1 MCLRWAAHTL
11 PLMHERRSSDPR
23 ARRNLWVVLALLDLV
38 LLGLSLPISAA
49 LVDGA
54 EVDARE
60 RAGRLVDS
68 VVSDAVPPPLTGDI
82 VGTARRDLLE
92 RLRSRALDDTVTRV
106 LVWTPFGELIF
117 SSAEAQV
124 PSETIPRTD
133 LHFSQA
139 AAGAISTFI
148 TDSTESSDR
157 VHRTFVPVRASDG
170 GSPYAV
176 AQIDQRY
183 SAIVAQALRFW
194 RPVQLALL
202 GALAVLGGLIVYSFR
217 RERHAVAAQPVLAEK
232 TAATLSLEERLR
244 EAEAEAAKAKERLAT
259 AERQIKDASTLQIP
273 ASIVAQV
280 DELEARVAA
289 HAAEREQSDSEMQ
302 RLGGEL
308 EARNAELV
316 TKDSELAQAREIVAA
331 KDAQLARSS
340 EETRAAVEAETASSA
355 KALDRARNEADVA
368 RKRFE
373 EAERRA
379 ARGDERVE
387 DAERRAADATQ
398 RLALAETRITELER
412 ALRQVERA
420 AFDRTAPV
428 GVQNQGD
435 RTKELRAAKDETAAL
450 QGKLNATE
458 AALAETKSALIEAN
472 ASLADARA
480 KLAGRVREE
489 RPPPAASGLEIEVL
503 RAERDVAKADLLR
516 VQNELERLKAESGA
530 VD

>member
-11 PLMHERRSSDPR
+11 PLMHERRSSDAP

-38 LLGLSLPISAA
+38 LLGLSVPISAS

-54 EVDARE
+54 EADARE
-60 RAGRLVDS
+60 RAGRLADS

-92 RLRSRALDDTVTRV
+92 RLRSRALDDTVARV
-106 LVWTPFGELIF
+106 LVWTPFGDLVF
-117 SSAEAQV
+117 SSAVAEV

-139 AAGAISTFI
+139 AAGAISSFI
-148 TDSTESSDR
+148 TESTESSDR
-157 VHRTFVPVRASDG
+157 VHRTFVPVRPSDG

-202 GALAVLGGLIVYSFR
+202 GILVVLGGLIVYSFR
-217 RERHAVAAQPVLAEK
+217 RERHTVAPQPVLAE

-244 EAEAEAAKAKERLAT
+244 EAEAEAAEAKERLAT

-280 DELEARVAA
+280 DELEARMAA
-289 HAAEREQSDSEMQ
+289 HAAERERSDSEMQ
-302 RLGGEL
+302 RLSGEL

-340 EETRAAVEAETASSA
+340 EETRAAVEAETATSA
-355 KALDRARNEADVA
+355 KALDKARNEADVA

-373 EAERRA
+373 EAEKRA
-379 ARGDERVE
+379 ARGDERAE

-420 AFDRTAPV
+420 AFDRTAYV
-428 GVQNQGD
+428 GVPKQGD
-435 RTKELRAAKDETAAL
+435 RTKEISAAKDETAAL
-450 QGKLNATE
+450 KEKLSATE

-472 ASLADARA
+472 ASLVDARA
-480 KLAGRVREE
+480 KLAGRVTEE
-489 RPPPAASGLEIEVL
+489 HPPPPAASGLEIEVL

-516 VQNELERLKAESGA
+516 VQSELERLKAESG

>member
-1 MCLRWAAHTL
+1 VLALGGSHFS
-11 PLMHERRSSDPR
+11 LMHERRPSGPR
-23 ARRNLWVVLALLDLV
+23 ARRNLWVVLAVLDLV
-38 LLGLSLPISAA
+38 LLGLSLPVSAS
-49 LVDGA
+49 LVDGT

-60 RAGRLVDS
+60 RASRLVDS

-92 RLRSRALDDTVTRV
+92 RLRSRALDDTIERV
-106 LVWTPFGELIF
+106 LVWTPIGELIF
-117 SSAEAQV
+117 SSAAQV
-124 PSETIPRTD
+124 PSETIRRAD

-139 AAGAISTFI
+139 AAGAISSFI
-148 TDSTESSDR
+148 TDSTQSSDR
-157 VHRTFVPVRASDG
+157 VHRTFVPVRPSDG

-202 GALAVLGGLIVYSFR
+202 GALVVLGGLFVYSFR
-217 RERHAVAAQPVLAEK
+217 RERHAVATQPVLAEK

-244 EAEAEAAKAKERLAT
+244 EAEAEAAEAKERLAA
-259 AERQIKDASTLQIP
+259 AERQIRDASTLQIP

-280 DELEARVAA
+280 DELEARMAG
-289 HAAEREQSDSEMQ
+289 HAAEREHLDSEMQ
-302 RLGGEL
+302 RLRE
-308 EARNAELV
+308 ELV
-316 TKDSELAQAREIVAA
+316 AKNADLLTKDSELAQAREIVAA

-340 EETRAAVEAETASSA
+340 EATQAAVEAEKASSA
-355 KALDRARNEADVA
+355 KALDRAKSEADVA

-373 EAERRA
+373 EAEKRA
-379 ARGDERVE
+379 RRGDERSE

-398 RLALAETRITELER
+398 RLALAEARITELER

-420 AFDRTAPV
+420 AFDRTAHV
-428 GVQNQGD
+428 GAPKEGD
-435 RTKELRAAKDETAAL
+435 GTKELRVAKEATAAL

-458 AALAETKSALIEAN
+458 AALAETKSALTEAN
-472 ASLADARA
+472 ATLAEARA
-480 KLAGRVREE
+480 KLAERVTEG

-516 VQNELERLKAESGA
+516 VQGEIERLKAES

>member
-1 MCLRWAAHTL
+1 
-11 PLMHERRSSDPR
+11 MHERRSSGAQ

-38 LLGLSLPISAA
+38 VLGLSLAISAS

-92 RLRSRALDDTVTRV
+92 RLHSRALDDTVERV

-117 SSAEAQV
+117 SSAVAQV
-124 PSETIPRTD
+124 PSETIPRAD

-139 AAGAISTFI
+139 AAGAISSFV

-157 VHRTFVPVRASDG
+157 VHRTFVPVRPSDG
-170 GSPYAV
+170 GAPYAV

-183 SAIVAQALRFW
+183 SSIVAQALRFW

-202 GALAVLGGLIVYSFR
+202 GMLTVLGGLIVYSFR

-244 EAEAEAAKAKERLAT
+244 EAEAEAARANERLAT
-259 AERQIKDASTLQIP
+259 AERQIRDASTLQIP

-289 HAAEREQSDSEMQ
+289 HAAEREHSDSEMQ
-302 RLGGEL
+302 RLSEEL
-308 EARNAELV
+308 EAKNADVV

-331 KDAQLARSS
+331 KDTQLARSS
-340 EETRAAVEAETASSA
+340 EETQAAVEAETASSA
-355 KALDRARNEADVA
+355 KALDRARNEA
-368 RKRFE
+368 RFVRSS
-373 EAERRA
+373 ASRSTGRPMSVFRNRATERRSSA
-379 ARGDERVE
+379 PRRTRRRRCRG
-387 DAERRAADATQ
+387 
-398 RLALAETRITELER
+398 
-412 ALRQVERA
+412 
-420 AFDRTAPV
+420 
-428 GVQNQGD
+428 
-435 RTKELRAAKDETAAL
+435 
-450 QGKLNATE
+450 
-458 AALAETKSALIEAN
+458 S
-472 ASLADARA
+472 
-480 KLAGRVREE
+480 
-489 RPPPAASGLEIEVL
+489 
-503 RAERDVAKADLLR
+503 
-516 VQNELERLKAESGA
+516 
-530 VD
+530 

>member
-1 MCLRWAAHTL
+1 M
-11 PLMHERRSSDPR
+11 
-23 ARRNLWVVLALLDLV
+23 VLALLDLV
-38 LLGLSLPISAA
+38 LLGLSVPISAS

-54 EVDARE
+54 EADARE
-60 RAGRLVDS
+60 RGGRLVDT

-82 VGTARRDLLE
+82 VGTARRDFLE
-92 RLRSRALDDTVTRV
+92 RLRSRAFDDTVARV
-106 LVWTPFGELIF
+106 LVWTPFGDLVF
-117 SSAEAQV
+117 SSAVAQV
-124 PSETIPRTD
+124 PSETIPRAD

-139 AAGAISTFI
+139 AAGAISSFI

-157 VHRTFVPVRASDG
+157 VHRTFVPVRPSDG

-244 EAEAEAAKAKERLAT
+244 EAEAETAKANERLAT

-289 HAAEREQSDSEMQ
+289 HAAERERSDSEMQ
-302 RLGGEL
+302 RLSGEL
-308 EARNAELV
+308 EARNAELA

-340 EETRAAVEAETASSA
+340 EETRAAVEAKTASSA
-355 KALDRARNEADVA
+355 KALDRAWNEADVA

-373 EAERRA
+373 EAEKRA
-379 ARGDERVE
+379 VRG
-387 DAERRAADATQ
+387 
-398 RLALAETRITELER
+398 
-412 ALRQVERA
+412 
-420 AFDRTAPV
+420 
-428 GVQNQGD
+428 
-435 RTKELRAAKDETAAL
+435 
-450 QGKLNATE
+450 
-458 AALAETKSALIEAN
+458 
-472 ASLADARA
+472 
-480 KLAGRVREE
+480 
-489 RPPPAASGLEIEVL
+489 
-503 RAERDVAKADLLR
+503 
-516 VQNELERLKAESGA
+516 
-530 VD
+530 

>member
-11 PLMHERRSSDPR
+11 PLMHERRRSFDAR
-23 ARRNLWVVLALLDLV
+23 ARRKLWVMLALLDLV

-139 AAGAISTFI
+139 AAGAISSFI

-157 VHRTFVPVRASDG
+157 VHRTFVPVRPSDG

-302 RLGGEL
+302 RLSGEL

-379 ARGDERVE
+379 ARGDER

-480 KLAGRVREE
+480 KLAGRVTEE

-516 VQNELERLKAESGA
+516 VQDELERLKAESGA

>member
-11 PLMHERRSSDPR
+11 PLMHERRRSSDAR

-139 AAGAISTFI
+139 AAGAISSFI

-157 VHRTFVPVRASDG
+157 VHRTFVPVRPSDG

-244 EAEAEAAKAKERLAT
+244 EAEAEAAKVKERLAT

-302 RLGGEL
+302 RLSGEL
-308 EARNAELV
+308 EARNTELV

-379 ARGDERVE
+379 ARGDER

-480 KLAGRVREE
+480 KLAGRVTEE
-489 RPPPAASGLEIEVL
+489 RPPRAASGLEIEVL